1 MMAAYILWT
10 KFVNNDESNRTNNK
24 KQIPHS
30 LLQRIVTVSDN
41 SLAFHYYATCTFLL
55 YAITC
60 FLMFTDRADARLL
73 SNNAC
78 AILLSTS

>member
-10 KFVNNDESNRTNNK
+10 GFVNNDDGNRINNK
-24 KQIPHS
+24 KQMLHL
-30 LLQRIVTVSDN
+30 LLQRIVTVSYN
-41 SLAFHYYATCTFLL
+41 SLTFHYYATCTFLL